1 MTKADMIDD
10 FPLSDPR
17 SFGLH
22 AAKLGVGLG
31 DIAFP
36 GFGYLLQLG
45 VDKLAGDPLQERR
58 VRWLVSVGEGLRE
71 LQGRFEG
78 FDPSALNENEEFLS
92 AVYDATEASMKT
104 HKEFKR
110 EALKNTVLNAA
121 VNFTIDDALRGRFMS
136 CIDHFTEKH
145 VRILNVLHD
154 PSRFPACADMASRM
168 MGAQMHIIRAEIPDS
183 EIDETVF
190 SIIID
195 DLSRERMIEGSLN
208 TMVSGSSLLVKRS
221 TPVGDAFL
229 RFIRAPEPI

>member
-1 MTKADMIDD
+1 MTKGDMIDE

-145 VRILNVLHD
+145 VRLLQVLHD
-154 PSRFPACADMASRM
+154 PSGYPACVAKSSGM
-168 MGAQMHIIRAEIPDS
+168 MGAQKHVVRAEIPET
-183 EIDETVF
+183 EIDDTIF
-190 SIIID
+190 SIILT
-195 DLSRERMIEGSLN
+195 DLSREGMIEGSLN
-208 TMVSGSSLLVKRS
+208 TMITSASLLTKRS
-221 TPVGDAFL
+221 TSVGDAFL
-229 RFIRAPEPI
+229 RFIHAP